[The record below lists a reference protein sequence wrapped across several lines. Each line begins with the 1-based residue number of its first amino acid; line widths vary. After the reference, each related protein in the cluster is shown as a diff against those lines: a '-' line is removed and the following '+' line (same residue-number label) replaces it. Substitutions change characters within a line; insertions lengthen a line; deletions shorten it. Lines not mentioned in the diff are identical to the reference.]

1 MPALFMTMTAND
13 SFMVSLDCLDQLNEG
28 TNDRTRLLQRL
39 IDTKSEVSI
48 DEFLSNNLTEG
59 ISIKSPAAWESMRSV
74 AAGTWKVVYAPHMT
88 TMASLAGGGSLDVT
102 YALQQDG
109 TMISHAK
116 LDFSWL
122 PPLVLSVSGTYG
134 SVSDQV
140 CRVDFD
146 RAWVTLAETPF
157 PSYDDVP
164 DDVMKP
170 IISFLGKL
178 FFIKQVSVFP
188 VSFLDENLIIFD
200 FELLGTR
207 ICARKIN

>member
-1 MPALFMTMTAND
+1 MTMSAKD
-13 SFMVSLDCLDQLNEG
+13 SFLVSLDCLDQLNEG
-28 TNDRTRLLQRL
+28 TTRRTRLLRQL

-48 DEFLSNNLTEG
+48 DEFLSNNSMEG
-59 ISIKSPAAWESMRSV
+59 ISIKNPASWESMRPV

-88 TMASLAGGGSLDVT
+88 AMASWAAGGGSFDVT
-102 YALQQDG
+102 YDLQQDD

-146 RAWVTLAETPF
+146 RAWITLEGESPY

-164 DDVMKP
+164 DDVLKP

-188 VSFLDENLIIFD
+188 ISFLDENIIVFD

-207 ICARKIN
+207 ICARKID